1 VKGISS
7 EIEISAS
14 AEKVWQVL
22 TDFDSF
28 PEWNPF
34 IKMIEGNIEVGEKF
48 KVFLKLPDSKSMT
61 FRPKCLKA
69 EQKKELRWIGHMIIP
84 GLFDG
89 EHSFIIEP
97 VEDNKVRF
105 IQKELFRG
113 IFTPLIMKS
122 IGEKTQQGFEEMN
135 RALKERAEPS

>member
-1 VKGISS
+1 
-7 EIEISAS
+7 
-14 AEKVWQVL
+14 
-22 TDFDSF
+22 
-28 PEWNPF
+28 
-34 IKMIEGNIEVGEKF
+34 MIV
-48 KVFLKLPDSKSMT
+48 PD
-61 FRPKCLKA
+61 
-69 EQKKELRWIGHMIIP
+69 
-84 GLFDG
+84 LFDG

-135 RALKERAEPS
+135 RALKERAETS